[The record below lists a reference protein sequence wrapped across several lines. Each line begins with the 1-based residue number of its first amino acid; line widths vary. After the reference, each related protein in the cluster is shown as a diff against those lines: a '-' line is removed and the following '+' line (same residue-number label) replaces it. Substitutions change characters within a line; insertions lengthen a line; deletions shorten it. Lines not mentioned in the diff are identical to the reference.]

1 MELICA
7 IDLLDGGAVR
17 LVQGDYDR
25 RLPAD
30 AGPDE
35 LARRFVAAG
44 CRRLHV
50 IDLAGAR
57 DGHPVQLP
65 LLAGVVQAAR
75 AMAPGVVVEAGGGLR
90 RREDVDAVLSVADV
104 AILGTAAIERPG
116 FLRDCASDHPGR
128 VAASVDLRGGRAAVD
143 GWTRAGA
150 GEPLAL
156 IARLLDEGAER
167 LIVTETSRDGTLG
180 GPDLE
185 VLGALRIAFPPATLV
200 AAGGVGSLEDLR
212 ALDRLGIDGAVVG
225 LALLTGGIDPAAAL
239 VALEETSP

>member
-25 RLPAD
+25 RVPAPSD
-30 AGPDE
+30 PAS

-57 DGHPVQLP
+57 SGRPAELEE
-65 LLAGVVQAAR
+65 LAAIVAAAR
-75 AMAPGVVVEAGGGLR
+75 VEAPDVVVEAGGGLR
-90 RREDVDAVLSVADV
+90 TLADVEAVLAVTDL

-116 FLRDCASDHPGR
+116 FLRSCADAFPGR
-128 VAASVDLRGGRAAVD
+128 IEASLDLRRGRPALD
-143 GWTRAGA
+143 GWTRAGT
-150 GEPLAL
+150 GEPLEVA
-156 IARLLDEGAER
+156 ARLLDEGASR

-185 VLGALRIAFPPATLV
+185 ALEALRIAFPDATLV
-200 AAGGVGSLEDLR
+200 AAGGVASLEDLR
-212 ALDRLGIDGAVVG
+212 ALERIGIDGAVVG
-225 LALLTGGIDPAAAL
+225 LALLTGGVDPATAIAAL
-239 VALEETSP
+239 DAGS